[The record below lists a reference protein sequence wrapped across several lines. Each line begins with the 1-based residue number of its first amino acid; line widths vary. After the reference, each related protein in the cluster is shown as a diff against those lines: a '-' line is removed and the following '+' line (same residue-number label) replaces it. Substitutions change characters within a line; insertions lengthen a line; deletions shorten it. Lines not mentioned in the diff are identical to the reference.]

1 MPIYARNITTLRF
14 FNHAFIVCIIIFFVA
29 KVVSNHYKGNLIMLY
44 LQINFDELPQFFD
57 DFASLISLNTHTME
71 V

>member
-1 MPIYARNITTLRF
+1 
-14 FNHAFIVCIIIFFVA
+14 
-29 KVVSNHYKGNLIMLY
+29 MLY